1 MKVAQNYKNFQGKQN
16 IWPAFCVSNNEPIKI
31 VNSVKIIHN
40 RLLPFRRFDAI
51 NICGLLFCRKGVTIT
66 TDLIQHERIHTAQM
80 LEMLVVG
87 FYLWYIAEWLI
98 RLPMR
103 GRAYSNISFERE
115 AYEHMHDPNYLLT
128 RRRFA
133 WWKYLVN

>member
-1 MKVAQNYKNFQGKQN
+1 ML
-16 IWPAFCVSNNEPIKI
+16 
-31 VNSVKIIHN
+31 IIRN
-40 RLLPFRRFDAI
+40 KYIPFKGFSAI
-51 NICGLLFCRKGVTIT
+51 NILGILFVRPKTRVTPRLLN
-66 TDLIQHERIHTAQM
+66 HERIHTAQM

>member
-1 MKVAQNYKNFQGKQN
+1 MV
-16 IWPAFCVSNNEPIKI
+16 
-31 VNSVKIIHN
+31 VKIIHN

-51 NICGLLFCRKGVTIT
+51 NICGLLFCRKGVSIT
-66 TDLIQHERIHTAQM
+66 TELIKHERIHTAQM

-87 FYLWYIAEWLI
+87 FYLWYITEWLI

-128 RRRFA
+128 RRPFA